1 MFPYD
6 HKSLTVDP
14 LQGDGITMFFR
25 FLIPNVLLTK
35 RKDRKFIHRFDD
47 GSMQLEG
54 EGDRNVAG
62 YGNPWKFGFF
72 YYFSL

>member
-25 FLIPNVLLTK
+25 FLIPNVLLAK

-62 YGNPWKFGFF
+62 YGE
-72 YYFSL
+72 SLEIRIFLLF